1 MAINPMPIPDGSQ
14 ALTNARQEAFAQAMT
29 GCPPCS
35 ASEAW
40 RRAGYAKANADVK
53 AARALV
59 NVGIAARISHL
70 RQQNAKACIIS
81 KAEVLNQLSVIVR
94 NDEAKAS
101 DRIRAADALAKLCG
115 WYEPEKVNIAEQKV
129 VFNWEY
135 PRPKDVADA
144 TKNKSMP
151 NEHHQL

>member
-1 MAINPMPIPDGSQ
+1 MAINQKPIHDGSQ
-14 ALTNARQEAFAQAMT
+14 ALANSRQEAFAQALT

-40 RRAGYAKANADVK
+40 RRAGYSKANADVK

-59 NVGIAARISHL
+59 NVGIAARINHL

-115 WYEPEKVNIAEQKV
+115 WYEPEKVNLTEHKV
-129 VFNWEY
+129 VFNWA
-135 PRPKDVADA
+135 R
-144 TKNKSMP
+144 TSCQKNGAGTAEKHVP
-151 NEHHQL
+151 